1 MHKYLFRNR
10 AGAMAVLMLGMWS
23 AALAADLKPKTASAF
38 DRYVSATQS
47 RFAGEFNPGG
57 AFLHVD
63 GLPDSEKNSA
73 YEALKRGEVL
83 AYKLE
88 SRSQGREIDIP
99 DGIVHH
105 WVSIA
110 FVPGVTMAQVL
121 AVAKDYDHR
130 AELYK
135 PEITGSRTLSR
146 QGDDYKV
153 FLRIYQKKFTTVVY
167 NSEYDIHWRQFD
179 EHRYSSDS
187 ISTRVAEVKDADK
200 PDGEELPVGKD
211 HGYLWRLNTYWRFQE
226 KDGGVYMQCELVSLT
241 RDIPTGL
248 GWLFRPLV
256 ASLPRNSL
264 QRALARTRELV
275 VEHAKH

>member
-1 MHKYLFRNR
+1 
-10 AGAMAVLMLGMWS
+10 MAVLVLFLWS
-23 AALAADLKPKTASAF
+23 AALAADLKPKTVSAF
-38 DRYVSATQS
+38 DQYLAATQA
-47 RFAGEFNPGG
+47 RFDGELRPGG

-63 GLPDSEKNSA
+63 GLPEPEKKSA
-73 YEALKRGEVL
+73 IEALKRGEVL
-83 AYKLE
+83 VYKLE
-88 SRSQGREIDIP
+88 SRRQGREIDIP

-121 AVAKDYDHR
+121 QVAQDYDHR
-130 AELYK
+130 SEHYK
-135 PEITGSRTLSR
+135 PEITGSRTLSH

-153 FLRIYQKKFTTVVY
+153 FLRIFQKKFTTVVY
-167 NSEYDIHWRQFD
+167 NTEYDIHWRKFD
-179 EHRYSSDS
+179 ERRYSSDS
-187 ISTRVAEVKDADK
+187 ISTRIAEVKDSDH

-264 QRALARTRELV
+264 QRALTRTREVV

>member
-1 MHKYLFRNR
+1 MQNYFLRKRT
-10 AGAMAVLMLGMWS
+10 GAMAVLILGLWS

-38 DRYVSATQS
+38 DQYVSATQA
-47 RFAGEFNPGG
+47 RFAGEFSPGG

-63 GLPDSEKNSA
+63 GLPDAEKNSA
-73 YEALKRGEVL
+73 FEALKRGEVL

-88 SRSQGREIDIP
+88 TRPQGKGIDIP
-99 DGIVHH
+99 DALVHH
-105 WVSIA
+105 WVSLA
-110 FVPGVTMAQVL
+110 FIPGVTMAQVL
-121 AVAKDYDHR
+121 PVVQDYDHR
-130 AELYK
+130 VEHYK
-135 PEITGSRTLSR
+135 PEITGSRILSH
-146 QGDDYKV
+146 QGDDYKI

-200 PDGEELPVGKD
+200 PDGEELPVGHD
-211 HGYLWRLNTYWRFQE
+211 HGYLWRLNTYWRFHE

-275 VEHAKH
+275 VERAGH